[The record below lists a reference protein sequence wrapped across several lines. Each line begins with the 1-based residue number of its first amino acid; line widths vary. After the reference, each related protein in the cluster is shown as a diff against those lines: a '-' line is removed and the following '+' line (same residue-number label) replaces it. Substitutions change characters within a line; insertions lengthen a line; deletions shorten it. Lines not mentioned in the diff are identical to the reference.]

1 MTNRH
6 RTPRLTI
13 AAAALIAAVTIPMS
27 AGAAA
32 PTQPGSS
39 VGVATN
45 VPLTSDVASA
55 SFVDQHGH
63 VVTLGSLRGKTVFLV
78 PYLTLCGDTCPFT
91 TGNLLQLQNKL
102 NTDKAKNVVV
112 IGISV
117 DPYRDTPA
125 RIKAYS
131 SLVGASF
138 GLWTER
144 GVTTTPNATQGAGD
158 TNANLTAIEQFFGWD
173 IHVIEQGSP
182 APKDWM
188 SPYHRLTYDIDH
200 SDGFWVID
208 ARQNVRF
215 ESGNLP
221 AYSGTLAKKLATFMG
236 QSSNIYKGVNPGG
249 WTPTQALQTISWVTG
264 VTYR

>member
-6 RTPRLTI
+6 HLRRFTV
-13 AAAALIAAVTIPMS
+13 AAAALVAAVAIPMS
-27 AGAAA
+27 AGAAT
-32 PTQPGSS
+32 PTQPGSD

-45 VPLTSDVASA
+45 VPLTSDVAKA
-55 SFVDQHGH
+55 SFVDQRGRT
-63 VVTLGSLRGKTVFLV
+63 VTLGGLRGKTVFLV

-144 GVTTTPNATQGAGD
+144 GVTTTPDATQGAGD

-173 IHVIEQGSP
+173 IHVIEQDSP
-182 APKDWM
+182 ARKDWM

-208 ARQNVRF
+208 ARQHVRF